1 MPGYLTTGKRIAY
14 IRLRPMLA
22 GGGDDA
28 RALFET
34 ARCQRNIR
42 GDAYV
47 GGRDVLCN
55 PVIGRVCA
63 IAHQDHSHFRD
74 TWRSD
79 WPRAIGD
86 DESIELKTRRH
97 AVNLL
102 PHRARITI
110 DVDVSQI
117 LARCLSTTATPA
129 ASTTASVPALP

>member
-55 PVIGRVCA
+55 PVIGRVRA

-86 DESIELKTRRH
+86 DESIELKTRRD

-110 DVDVSQI
+110 DINFSQ
-117 LARCLSTTATPA
+117 LPAR
-129 ASTTASVPALP
+129 